1 MRDRELCLPS
11 LCPHNT
17 SGVLWRVNDDP
28 YLSVSAG
35 KVSSGRGFSRIQH
48 IARGPN
54 PWKSFPPFPRYSSFR
69 IEGKKE
75 PWYNRIIVGVR
86 GVYAGV
92 SKRSSRSLWS
102 RKSPFRCPLCHQ
114 AIPFEIR
121 RRRELC
127 YLRVWADQ
135 RQIPGWDAYVRNW
148 YAWWGFPSRIVNYHN
163 LVAGRGQ
170 SLAMPIPYHHASCIR
185 FTRRGGISI
194 RFHEKKQ
201 RCSVCVCVSS
211 TRACLVTAVI
221 RSKVWC
227 PLSFP
232 LLDRSFFPFQLA
244 ATRYIDVPL
253 IVIARRREEEKVA
266 LSLSNEQAWFSALN
280 YRDLLLTE
288 PPFVASRSE
297 ADERRARE
305 CNGVENS
312 RPLRSLPRPLTSKH
326 GSINDHDRLIHPRV
340 FPLLEDRS
348 SHAHTRIERIFS
360 RIIVVI
366 VGLFGETSP
375 RKLVFD
381 VIVVSRKKF
390 LQMFLFFFSNSRNE
404 LTTSI
409 FFSFCFEF
417 RARMINVWDEMIL
430 LKMDQLLVQMH
441 INGYSF
447 FAFFS
452 HLCSPISCV

>member
-54 PWKSFPPFPRYSSFR
+54 PWKSFPPFPRYSSSR

-185 FTRRGGISI
+185 FTRRGEISI

-211 TRACLVTAVI
+211 TRVCLVTAVI

-232 LLDRSFFPFQLA
+232 LLDRCSFVL
-244 ATRYIDVPL
+244 PL
-253 IVIARRREEEKVA
+253 SISGHAIHRRPVNRDCTTKGRREGGTVA
-266 LSLSNEQAWFSALN
+266 IKRTGLILRFKLSG
-280 YRDLLLTE
+280 
-288 PPFVASRSE
+288 FVAYRATICCVAFRSW
-297 ADERRARE
+297 R
-305 CNGVENS
+305 
-312 RPLRSLPRPLTSKH
+312 
-326 GSINDHDRLIHPRV
+326 
-340 FPLLEDRS
+340 
-348 SHAHTRIERIFS
+348 
-360 RIIVVI
+360 
-366 VGLFGETSP
+366 ETS
-375 RKLVFD
+375 
-381 VIVVSRKKF
+381 
-390 LQMFLFFFSNSRNE
+390 
-404 LTTSI
+404 
-409 FFSFCFEF
+409 
-417 RARMINVWDEMIL
+417 ARMQRCREFAASSIL
-430 LKMDQLLVQMH
+430 ASAV
-441 INGYSF
+441 NE
-447 FAFFS
+447 
-452 HLCSPISCV
+452 

>member
-1 MRDRELCLPS
+1 MCVCR
-11 LCPHNT
+11 
-17 SGVLWRVNDDP
+17 
-28 YLSVSAG
+28 
-35 KVSSGRGFSRIQH
+35 
-48 IARGPN
+48 
-54 PWKSFPPFPRYSSFR
+54 
-69 IEGKKE
+69 
-75 PWYNRIIVGVR
+75 
-86 GVYAGV
+86 
-92 SKRSSRSLWS
+92 
-102 RKSPFRCPLCHQ
+102 
-114 AIPFEIR
+114 
-121 RRRELC
+121 
-127 YLRVWADQ
+127 LRV
-135 RQIPGWDAYVRNW
+135 
-148 YAWWGFPSRIVNYHN
+148 
-163 LVAGRGQ
+163 
-170 SLAMPIPYHHASCIR
+170 HAS
-185 FTRRGGISI
+185 
-194 RFHEKKQ
+194 
-201 RCSVCVCVSS
+201 
-211 TRACLVTAVI
+211 
-221 RSKVWC
+221 W
-227 PLSFP
+227 PP
-232 LLDRSFFPFQLA
+232 LLDWKCDVLFPSLSSIVARSFFPFQLA

-312 RPLRSLPRPLTSKH
+312 RPLRSLPRPLTSRH

-366 VGLFGETSP
+366 AGLFGETSP

-430 LKMDQLLVQMH
+430 LK
-441 INGYSF
+441 NGPATCANAYQRIF
-447 FAFFS
+447 LHCFLFS
-452 HLCSPISCV
+452 PMQPD